1 MSALSRTG
9 QFIRRSLLGGLV
21 VLLPITMM
29 AFFFRW
35 LYKMLTGSISPMTGF
50 FANNFGLPM
59 PVADGLVV
67 LSLILFCFLVGH
79 MVTTRFGGW
88 LWQNLEHGLMARLPG
103 YLTLRDIIGQLFGGS
118 GRLSR
123 GTEVARVWLYGK
135 DVDVSV
141 TALVTAWHEDGRM
154 TVFVPTGPN
163 PTSGFIYH
171 VAADLVETWPEMG
184 VDQMMK
190 TVLACGSGSDRFFAQ
205 AERERASRD
214 G

>member
-1 MSALSRTG
+1 MSALQKTG

-21 VLLPITMM
+21 VLLPIAMM

-35 LYKMLTGSISPMTGF
+35 LYKMLTGSISPLTNF
-50 FANNFGLPM
+50 FASNFGLPM
-59 PVADGLVV
+59 PVADALVV
-67 LSLILFCFLVGH
+67 LALVLFCFLVGH
-79 MVTTRFGGW
+79 MVTTRLGGW
-88 LWQNLEHGLMARLPG
+88 LWQNLESRLMARLPG
-103 YLTLRDIIGQLFGGS
+103 YLALRDIIGQLLGGN

-123 GTEVARVWLYGK
+123 GTEVARVWLYGR
-135 DVDVSV
+135 DVDVSA
-141 TALVTAWHEDGRM
+141 TALVTAWHEDGRV

-171 VAADLVETWPEMG
+171 VACDLVETYPDIG

-190 TVLACGSGSDRFFAQ
+190 TVLACGTGSDRFFTE
-205 AERERASRD
+205 AERGRASRE